1 MGNAMK
7 NPRIAVFAL
16 FGLACLAMNAAS
28 AAEMVTVDNF
38 VRAETDMTF
47 KRYVAQGAFGKFL
60 HIRNMTPIDK
70 QDVIR
75 MNRDTLYSAGVF
87 DLTTPVTIVKP
98 DPGKRFQSML
108 VINQD
113 HSMLPV
119 EHGAGRFTLTHEK
132 VGTRYAIVLLR
143 TFADPNDPAD
153 MKAANALQ
161 DRVQTEQASI
171 GTFEVPAWDEA
182 SLHTVRNALNV
193 LAATKTDASGMFGD
207 KAKLNPIDH
216 LLGAAYGWG
225 GNPKDAAVYQ
235 NGVPSNNDGKA
246 AYVLTARDVP
256 VDGFWSI
263 TVYNAKGFMEL
274 NDRNAYSVN
283 NVTAKRNA
291 YGSVTVHFGGDPAA
305 ANYLPIT
312 PGWSYVVRMYRPR
325 KPVVDG
331 MWKFPGAQPVK

>member
-1 MGNAMK
+1 MN
-7 NPRIAVFAL
+7 NHRIPVLAFFA
-16 FGLACLAMNAAS
+16 LACLAMNAAW
-28 AAEMVTVDNF
+28 AADKVTVDNF

-47 KRYVAQGAFGKFL
+47 ERYVAQGAFGKFL

-119 EHGAGRFTLTHEK
+119 EHGVGRFTLTHEK

-161 DRVQTEQASI
+161 DRVQTEQASV

-256 VDGFWSI
+256 VDGFWSV

-291 YGSVTVHFGGDPAA
+291 DGSVTVRFGGDPTA

-325 KPVVDG
+325 KEVIDG
-331 MWKFPGAQPVK
+331 TWKFPEAQPFK

>member
-1 MGNAMK
+1 MK
-7 NPRIAVFAL
+7 NHRAVAIAFFA
-16 FGLACLAMNAAS
+16 LACLALNAAW
-28 AAEMVTVDNF
+28 AADKVTVDNF
-38 VRAETDMTF
+38 VRAETDMTM
-47 KRYVAQGAFGKFL
+47 KRYAAQGAFGKFL
-60 HIRNMTPIDK
+60 HIRGMTPVDK

-87 DLTTPVTIVKP
+87 DLTTPVTITKP

-119 EHGAGRFTLTHEK
+119 EHGTGKFTLTRDK
-132 VGTRYAIVLLR
+132 VGTRYVMVLLR

-153 MKAANALQ
+153 MKAANSLQ
-161 DRVQTEQASI
+161 DRVQAEQASVGNLEI
-171 GTFEVPAWDEA
+171 PEWDEA
-182 SLHTVRNALNV
+182 SLRTVRDALNV

-207 KAKLNPIDH
+207 KAKLDPIDH
-216 LLGAAYGWG
+216 LLGTAYGWG
-225 GNPKDAAVYQ
+225 GNPKEAAVYQ
-235 NGVPSNNDGKA
+235 NGVPPMNDGQT

-263 TVYNAKGFMEL
+263 TVYNAKGFMEP

-291 YGSVTVHFGGDPAA
+291 DGSVTVHFGGDPTA

-312 PGWSYVVRMYRPR
+312 PGWGYVVRMYQPR
-325 KPVVDG
+325 KEAVDG
-331 MWKFPGAQPVK
+331 TWRFPDAQPAK

>member
-1 MGNAMK
+1 MK
-7 NPRIAVFAL
+7 NHRTAVLAL
-16 FGLACLAMNAAS
+16 IGLACLAMNAAS
-28 AAEMVTVDNF
+28 AAEKVTIDTF
-38 VRAETDMTF
+38 VRAETDMTM
-47 KRYVAQGAFGKFL
+47 KRYAAQGAFGRFL
-60 HIRNMTPIDK
+60 HIRGMTPVDK

-87 DLTTPVTIVKP
+87 DLTAPLKIVKP

-119 EHGAGRFTLTHEK
+119 EHGAGSFTLTREI
-132 VGTRYAIVLLR
+132 VGTRYVMVLLR
-143 TFADPNDPAD
+143 TFADPTDPAD

-161 DRVQTEQASI
+161 DRVQVEQASV
-171 GTFEVPAWDEA
+171 GTFEVPDWDEA
-182 SLHTVRNALNV
+182 SLHAVRNALNV

-207 KAKLNPIDH
+207 KAKLKPIDH
-216 LLGAAYGWG
+216 LLGTAYGWG
-225 GNPKDAAVYQ
+225 GNPKEAAVYQ
-235 NGVPSNNDGKA
+235 NGVPPINDGQT

-263 TVYNAKGFMEL
+263 TVYNAKGFMEP

-291 YGSVTVHFGGDPAA
+291 DGSVTVRFGGDPTA

-312 PGWSYVVRMYRPR
+312 PGWSYVVRMYQPR
-325 KPVVDG
+325 KAAVDG
-331 MWKFPGAQPVK
+331 TWRFPEAQPVN